1 MIIDGG
7 KGQLGAAFDMVSKYN
22 YPTTVVSLAK
32 RLEEI
37 YMPGRDLPISLPK
50 ENAARQLA
58 QALRD
63 EAHRF
68 ANTYHK
74 LLRSKDMISK

>member
-7 KGQLGAAFDMVSKYN
+7 RGQLNNALK
-22 YPTTVVSLAK
+22 VVGDFKKDLQVISLAK
-32 RLEEI
+32 RFEQI
-37 YMPGRDLPISLPK
+37 YTPDNVLPISLPK
-50 ENAARQLA
+50 ESPARQLV

-68 ANTYHK
+68 AITYHR
-74 LLRSKDMISK
+74 LLRSKNFIS